1 MCIQGMYLSIY
12 LYCVMCSGKQKLK
25 FRSYNPQTEE
35 LKEKKL
41 PKAKPEEGAY
51 IYIHVHR
58 TCFLALSRSTSQ
70 HNIEL
75 RERGDEG

>member
-1 MCIQGMYLSIY
+1 
-12 LYCVMCSGKQKLK
+12 MCSGKRKLK

-51 IYIHVHR
+51 IYIYMYTVH
-58 TCFLALSRSTSQ
+58 AS
-70 HNIEL
+70 
-75 RERGDEG
+75 